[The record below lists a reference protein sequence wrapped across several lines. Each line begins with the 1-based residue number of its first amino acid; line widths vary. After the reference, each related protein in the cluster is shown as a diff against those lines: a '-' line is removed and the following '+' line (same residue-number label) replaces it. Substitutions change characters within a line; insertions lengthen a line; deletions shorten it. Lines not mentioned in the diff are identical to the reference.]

1 MPCHAEVNIEEII
14 GRTGYIPGILDEIED
29 DTFFWERLNI
39 GENLPHE
46 MGPLYVMLDIK
57 RNRQDKK
64 LVYILIFSNSN
75 CKIGSYNYTET
86 DYFYTL
92 KEIDDTL
99 KAYNEST
106 EKCNERIIQY
116 MDNYHQKLMEI
127 L

>member
-29 DTFFWERLNI
+29 DTFFWLRLKI
-39 GENLPHE
+39 CETVPHE

-75 CKIGSYNYTET
+75 CELIT
-86 DYFYTL
+86 
-92 KEIDDTL
+92 
-99 KAYNEST
+99 
-106 EKCNERIIQY
+106 R
-116 MDNYHQKLMEI
+116 
-127 L
+127 